1 MMQRRLEEINQLM
14 SQLLK
19 EYPEETKAFV
29 GFMKASQSGPAL
41 SAKHKELINVALSI
55 TARCGW
61 CIALHVR
68 GALDAGAT
76 RDEIMEAAFQ
86 AVLMNGGPALM
97 HMTPVVRA
105 LDEFETA

>member
-1 MMQRRLEEINQLM
+1 MMQDRLEEINRLM
-14 SQLLK
+14 AQLLQ
-19 EYPEETKAFV
+19 EYPEETRAFM
-29 GFMKASQSGPAL
+29 GFMKASQGGPAL

-55 TARCGW
+55 AARCGW

-97 HMTPVVRA
+97 HLTPVVQA
-105 LDEFETA
+105 LDEFGA